1 MTDTTHLPESPETA
15 KGAPATRPGLLRRI
29 VAFPLTLMILGFFW
43 FAVCYALAGA
53 AAGRLLPVRGSPL
66 QVLVALACAAFAVAS
81 YKGYKRW
88 IERAP
93 DREFALPGGGR
104 ELAQGIALG
113 FALFS
118 GMTAIVALL
127 GGFEVLGLRGIGQL
141 WPMLTMAVLS
151 GVFEEVIFRGVLFRH
166 IETML
171 GSWAALALTSA
182 FFGFAH
188 LGNPN
193 ATWFSS
199 FAIAIEAGILL
210 GAGFM
215 LTRRLWLAIGI
226 HAGWNFTQGWVFSIP
241 VSGGDAPLGLLI
253 TRRVGPEW
261 LTGGDFGL
269 EASAIAMIVATVA
282 GLILLRRAI
291 KRDGIVPPMWARSK
305 TSDEAVGIDVDPH
318 ADALREG

>member
-1 MTDTTHLPESPETA
+1 M
-15 KGAPATRPGLLRRI
+15 
-29 VAFPLTLMILGFFW
+29 VLGFVW
-43 FAVCYALAGA
+43 FAFCYVLSGVTVT
-53 AAGRLLPVRGSPL
+53 RLPVRGSPL
-66 QVLVALACAAFAVAS
+66 EVMVALAFAAVGIAS
-81 YKGYKRW
+81 YKGFKAW

-93 DREFALPGGGR
+93 DNEFALPGSGL
-104 ELAQGIALG
+104 ELARGLLLG
-113 FALFS
+113 FGLFC
-118 GMTAIVALL
+118 GVTAIVALL
-127 GGFEVLGLRGIGQL
+127 GGFEVMGLRGMGQL
-141 WPMLTMAVLS
+141 WPMLSLAVLS
-151 GVFEEVIFRGVLFRH
+151 GVFEEVLFRGILFRH

-182 FFGFAH
+182 FFGVAH

-193 ATWFSS
+193 ASWFSS
-199 FAIAIEAGILL
+199 FAIAVEAGILL
-210 GAGFM
+210 GAAFM

-269 EASAIAMIVATVA
+269 EASVIALVIATLAGAAI
-282 GLILLRRAI
+282 LFRAI
-291 KRDGIVPPMWARSK
+291 RRDGTVPPMWARSK
-305 TSDEAVGIDVDPH
+305 ASDETVGVDVDPH